1 MRWHWINIP
10 HRGSSLL
17 SAARKR
23 DSSAVMSDSL
33 EATVSDA
40 WRDIPV
46 LKVQVRDVSVKEFFD
61 GERITGA
68 QMLEVK
74 EVGVKRLK
82 AKVISIV
89 ASDNQYLASAVRG
102 MGQDMYQVFTHT
114 LVFIGSIKAG
124 KSA

>member
-1 MRWHWINIP
+1 MLAGVV
-10 HRGSSLL
+10 RGQQLG
-17 SAARKR
+17 KETVQ
-23 DSSAVMSDSL
+23 AVMSGSL

-40 WRDIPV
+40 WRDILV

-68 QMLEVK
+68 QMWEVK

-89 ASDNQYLASAVRG
+89 ASDNQYLAS
-102 MGQDMYQVFTHT
+102 TI
-114 LVFIGSIKAG
+114 L
-124 KSA
+124 